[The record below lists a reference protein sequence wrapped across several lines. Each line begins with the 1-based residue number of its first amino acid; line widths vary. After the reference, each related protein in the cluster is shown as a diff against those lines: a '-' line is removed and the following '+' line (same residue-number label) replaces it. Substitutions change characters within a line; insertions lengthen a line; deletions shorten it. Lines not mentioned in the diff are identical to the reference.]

1 MKKKAIL
8 ILTIIAMTA
17 SLAVAGTLA
26 WFTGEAR
33 VANVFNAGS
42 VDVAIYENGDLV
54 DEESLTFDDYF
65 VPGDTK
71 EKVVTFKNTGKSN
84 AYVRVKV
91 TPSWTVADG
100 ENALSADNVV
110 IDYNTE
116 NWVSGSDDWY
126 YYDGILGSGDVTSP
140 FFNTVYFQPGEDD
153 NNYQNAVLTVQID
166 VEAIQAANDAAID
179 AWKGFPFADE
189 GDDDESAV

>member
-166 VEAIQAANDAAID
+166 VEAIQAANGAAID
-179 AWKGFPFADE
+179 AWEGFPFAY
-189 GDDDESAV
+189 

>member
-26 WFTGEAR
+26 WFTGDAS

-42 VDVAIYENGDLV
+42 VDVAIYENEDPV
-54 DEESLTFDDYF
+54 DEEGLTFDDF
-65 VPGDTK
+65 VPGD
-71 EKVVTFKNTGKSN
+71 EEQKVVTFKNTGTSDAYIRAKATASWGPELDASN
-84 AYVRVKV
+84 I
-91 TPSWTVADG
+91 T
-100 ENALSADNVV
+100 

-116 NWVSGSDDWY
+116 DWVFSNGWY
-126 YYDGILGSGDVTSP
+126 YYKYVVAGGNSTTPLFDTVT
-140 FFNTVYFQPGEDD
+140 FEPGNND

-166 VEAIQAANDAAID
+166 VEAIQAANGAAID
-179 AWKGFPFADE
+179 AWEEFPFADE
-189 GDDDESAV
+189 GDDDKDAV

>member
-8 ILTIIAMTA
+8 ILTVIAMTA

-26 WFTGEAR
+26 WFTGKAS
-33 VANVFNAGS
+33 VTNTFTAGS
-42 VDVAIYENGDLV
+42 VDVAIYDENGEPV
-54 DEESLTFDDYF
+54 EEGLTFDDF

-71 EKVVTFKNTGKSN
+71 DKVVTFKNTGKSN

-110 IDYNTE
+110 IDYNADD
-116 NWVSGSDDWY
+116 WVLGTDGWY
-126 YYDGILGSGDVTSP
+126 YYKDVVKGGDFTTPLFYTVTFEPGDNDNDYQEATLNILI
-140 FFNTVYFQPGEDD
+140 E
-153 NNYQNAVLTVQID
+153 A
-166 VEAIQAANDAAID
+166 EAIQAENGAAAD
-179 AWKGFPFADE
+179 VWAGSPFADE
-189 GDDDESAV
+189 GADGEGAV